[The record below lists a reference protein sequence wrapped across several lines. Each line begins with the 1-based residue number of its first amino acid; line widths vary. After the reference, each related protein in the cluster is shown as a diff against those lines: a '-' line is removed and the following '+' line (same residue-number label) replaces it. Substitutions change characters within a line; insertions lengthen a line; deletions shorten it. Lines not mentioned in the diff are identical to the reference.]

1 MDLVILCLGKTR
13 EINQKKI
20 IEDYIKKINYF
31 LKCRIK
37 ILTNK
42 KKINSINERKK
53 IESKLITKNI
63 DKTDY
68 VIVFYSENEFAKILN
83 NHRTKHNFSSP

>member
-20 IEDYIKKINYF
+20 IEDYIKKINFF

-42 KKINSINERKK
+42 KKIQNGLFSCMFFRVQNE
-53 IESKLITKNI
+53 EML
-63 DKTDY
+63 
-68 VIVFYSENEFAKILN
+68 VFIFFVK
-83 NHRTKHNFSSP
+83 